1 MMKHKDTNSSD
12 SSVAVDLWCL
22 KISRIA
28 VFQMSKLCKSMP
40 NLHVRSP

>member
-1 MMKHKDTNSSD
+1 MNHKDSNSPD

-28 VFQMSKLCKSMP
+28 DFQMSKLCKSMP